1 MKLHNIKL
9 MEPADRLKNKCS
21 ENSGYNST
29 GQAQHCE
36 SALSLLKLF
45 LLIPLFLFLYIFS
58 SCTPVSCIEE
68 TNAFVKV
75 SFYNSET
82 RKLTPPDSITIFGL
96 GMETNKLYDK
106 GFRVQ
111 PALLPLN
118 AAADKCV
125 YIIIINGITDT
136 LALTYNSYPHLI
148 SKECGYSFY
157 HTIDTT
163 LTITHYDIDSVKIM
177 KRNITTINEENIRI
191 YY

>member
-1 MKLHNIKL
+1 
-9 MEPADRLKNKCS
+9 MEPADRLKHKCS
-21 ENSGYNST
+21 ENDGYNISGAT
-29 GQAQHCE
+29 KLCVTV
-36 SALSLLKLF
+36 SSLQKLF
-45 LLIPLFLFLYIFS
+45 LLIPLFLLLYLFS

-68 TNAFVKV
+68 TTAFVKV
-75 SFYNSET
+75 SFYKSVT
-82 RKLTPPDSITIFGL
+82 RKLTAPDSLTIFGN

-118 AAADKCV
+118 SASGNCG

-136 LALTYNSYPHLI
+136 LAFTYSSYPHLI

-163 LTITHYDIDSVKIM
+163 LTFSRNAIDSIKIM
-177 KRNITTINEENIRI
+177 KRNITTINGENIRI

>member
-1 MKLHNIKL
+1 
-9 MEPADRLKNKCS
+9 
-21 ENSGYNST
+21 
-29 GQAQHCE
+29 
-36 SALSLLKLF
+36 
-45 LLIPLFLFLYIFS
+45 
-58 SCTPVSCIEE
+58 V
-68 TNAFVKV
+68 
-75 SFYNSET
+75 T
-82 RKLTPPDSITIFGL
+82 RKLTAPDSLTIFGT

-118 AAADKCV
+118 SATNNCG

-136 LALTYNSYPHLI
+136 LAFTYSSYPHLI

-163 LTITHYDIDSVKIM
+163 LTFSRNDIDSIKIM